1 MNRTDATMETR
12 VIGKLRRRILPFVML
27 LYFVSFL
34 DRVNVGFAALGMNR
48 AIGLT
53 SAMFGLGSGLFFVSY
68 FLFEVPSNLILYRVG
83 ARLWIARLM
92 LTWGLVSAASAFVTG
107 PHRFYLLRFL
117 LGAAEAGFF
126 PGIILYLSLWFP
138 ARHRAFAAAAFLTA
152 APLSTAIGSP
162 ISGAI
167 LELRPL
173 AGLSSWQWL
182 YLLEGLPAI
191 LLGLLVL
198 RILTDKPAEAR
209 WLQPEECDWLVA
221 TLDAESA
228 AAGHRSHPTSS
239 ALAALANPR
248 VLILACIYLG
258 TSAGLYTL
266 GIWTPLLLHPFRLTP
281 LATGLATGAPALV
294 AILPMILWARHSDR
308 TQERTWHVIL
318 ACLTGCLGFLWSAQ
332 THSLVGILLALTVAM
347 LGLSAAKGPL
357 WAMPPQFLAGAGA
370 AAGIAAINSI
380 GNLGGFLGPYLTG
393 WFKERL
399 GSYAGG
405 LYAVAALL
413 ALSAVLML
421 LLSRLSASSASAPAR
436 GKQS

>member
-1 MNRTDATMETR
+1 MNRTDATIETR

-107 PHRFYLLRFL
+107 PHSFYLLRFL

-182 YLLEGLPAI
+182 YLIEGLPAI

-209 WLQPEECDWLVA
+209 WLQPEERAWLTA
-221 TLDAESA
+221 ALDAESA
-228 AAGHRSHPTSS
+228 AAGHRPHHTSS

-266 GIWTPLLLHPFRLTP
+266 GIWSPLLLHPFRLTP

-318 ACLTGCLGFLWSAQ
+318 ACLTSCLGFLWSAQ

-393 WFKERL
+393 WFKDRL

-413 ALSAVLML
+413 ALSAALML

>member
-1 MNRTDATMETR
+1 MNPIDPTLEAR

-107 PHRFYLLRFL
+107 PHSFYVLRFL

-126 PGIILYLSLWFP
+126 PGVILYLSLWFP
-138 ARHRAFAAAAFLTA
+138 ARHRAFAAAVFLTA

-167 LELRPL
+167 LELHTF

-191 LLGLLVL
+191 VLGLLVL
-198 RILTDKPAEAR
+198 RILIDKPTDAR
-209 WLQPEECDWLVA
+209 WLEPEERTWLITA
-221 TLDAESA
+221 LDAEST
-228 AAGHRSHPTSS
+228 AAGRRAQPTTG
-239 ALAALANPR
+239 ALAALANRR
-248 VLILACIYLG
+248 VIILACIYLG

-266 GIWTPLLLHPFRLTP
+266 GIWTPLLLHPFGLTP
-281 LATGLATGAPALV
+281 LAIGFATGAPALV
-294 AILPMILWARHSDR
+294 AILPMVLWARHSDR
-308 TQERTWHVIL
+308 TQERAWHVIVPCVL
-318 ACLTGCLGFLWSAQ
+318 GSLGFLWSA
-332 THSLVGILLALTVAM
+332 HAHALAGILLALTVAN
-347 LGLSAAKGPL
+347 LGISAAKGPL
-357 WAMPPQFLAGAGA
+357 WAIPSVFLSGAGA
-370 AAGIAAINSI
+370 ASGIAMINSI
-380 GNLGGFLGPYLTG
+380 GNLGGFLGPYLIG
-393 WFKERL
+393 WFKDRA

-405 LYAVAALL
+405 LYAVAAML
-413 ALSAVLML
+413 ALSAGLML
-421 LLSRLSASSASAPAR
+421 LLSRQPASRVSAPAR
-436 GKQS
+436 DTGS

>member
-1 MNRTDATMETR
+1 MTHIATSTEAR

-92 LTWGLVSAASAFVTG
+92 FTWGLVSAASAFVTG
-107 PHRFYLLRFL
+107 PHSFYLLRFL

-167 LELRPL
+167 LELRPF

-191 LLGLLVL
+191 LLGLFVL

-209 WLQPEECDWLVA
+209 WLAPEEREWLIA
-221 TLDAESA
+221 TLAAEHST
-228 AAGHRSHPTSS
+228 AGQHAHPTMG
-239 ALAALANPR
+239 ARAALASPR
-248 VLILACIYLG
+248 VLLLAFIYLG

-266 GIWTPLLLHPFRLTP
+266 GIWTPLLLHSFDLTP
-281 LATGLATGAPALV
+281 LATGFATGAPALV
-294 AILPMILWARHSDR
+294 AILPMVFWARHSDR
-308 TQERTWHVIL
+308 TQERTWHVVL
-318 ACLTGCLGFLWSAQ
+318 PCLTGCLGFLWSAH
-332 THSLVGILLALTVAM
+332 THTLAGILLALTVAN
-347 LGLSAAKGPL
+347 LGISAAKGPL
-357 WAMPPQFLAGAGA
+357 WAMPSLFLSGAGA
-370 AAGIAAINSI
+370 AAGIAMINSI
-380 GNLGGFLGPYLTG
+380 GNLGGFLGPYLIG
-393 WFKERL
+393 WFKDRL

-421 LLSRLSASSASAPAR
+421 LLSRQPASPAAAR
-436 GKQS
+436 ARDTQA